1 MNVANNFYRRLQL
14 QEDRLVGKDVHAR
27 EAQLI
32 DILFTYLDVLISVLL
47 LGLYP
52 YLLVLLEI

>member
-1 MNVANNFYRRLQL
+1 MNVANYFHRRLQL

-32 DILFTYLDVLISVLL
+32 DILFTYLDVLI
-47 LGLYP
+47 YRD
-52 YLLVLLEI
+52 LVSK